1 VLTLSVPVA
10 LAELGW
16 SSMNVVDTIMV
27 GNLGASAIGAIA
39 IGGSAFYSFAVFGM
53 GLLLGLDTL
62 VSQAYGAGDRDDC
75 HRSLAQ
81 GVYIALL
88 LTAPLMLFFALIP
101 LAFRPAGLD
110 ESVSTLAAQF
120 IRQLSYST
128 LPLLLYGAFRRYL
141 QATGHVRPITFV
153 LITANLVNW
162 IFNWLLIEGHWGLP
176 ALGVVGS
183 ALSTVF
189 ARVYMAASLCF
200 FIWWFER
207 NLDPGPSD
215 ILRKFERARVAL
227 LLRIGFP
234 AASQI
239 LLEISAFG
247 AAAFLAGRL
256 APIALAAHQIAISV
270 AALSYMIPLGISSA
284 AAVMVGHA
292 IGARK
297 PLTARRRGYIAIGV
311 GVVAALA
318 AAALFLAY
326 PAAILRIYT
335 RDLAILDVGVK
346 LLALAAAFQL
356 FDSVQTVTT
365 GALRG
370 LGNTLPAML
379 INLAGY
385 WLLGLPFGW
394 LLCFRYGYGIYGI
407 WWGLT
412 LSLAAIAT
420 SLFFFWRRASA
431 KTVASQSH

>member
-1 VLTLSVPVA
+1 
-10 LAELGW
+10 
-16 SSMNVVDTIMV
+16 MNVVDTIMV
-27 GNLGASAIGAIA
+27 ADLGASAIGAIA

-62 VSQAYGAGDRDDC
+62 VSQSYGAGDRKDG
-75 HRSLAQ
+75 HKSLAQ
-81 GVYIALL
+81 AVYIALF
-88 LTAPLMLFFALIP
+88 LTLPLMFIFSVLP
-101 LAFRPAGLD
+101 LAFRPAGLN
-110 ESVSTLAAQF
+110 ESVSRLAAQF
-120 IRQLSYST
+120 IRHLSYST

-141 QATGHVRPITFV
+141 QATGHARPVTFV

-162 IFNWLLIEGHWGLP
+162 LFNWLLIQGHWGLP
-176 ALGVVGS
+176 GLGVVGS

-189 ARVYMAASLCF
+189 ARVYMAAALGF

-215 ILRKFERARVAL
+215 IIRRFDRARVAH

-247 AAAFLAGRL
+247 MAAFFAGRL
-256 APIALAAHQIAISV
+256 APVALAAHQIAISV
-270 AALSYMIPLGISSA
+270 AATSYMIPLGISSA
-284 AAVMVGHA
+284 AAVIVGHA
-292 IGARK
+292 TGGRA
-297 PLTARRRGYIAIGV
+297 PVTARRRGYIAISV
-311 GVVAALA
+311 GVVAALVA
-318 AAALFLAY
+318 ALLFLAW
-326 PAAILRIYT
+326 PSVILRIYT
-335 RDLAILDVGVK
+335 RDRAILAIAVK
-346 LLALAAAFQL
+346 LLAVAAAFQL

-370 LGNTLPAML
+370 LGNTHVAML

-385 WLLGLPFGW
+385 WLFGLPVGW
-394 LLCFRYGYGIYGI
+394 LLCFRYGYGVYGI

-420 SLFFFWRRASA
+420 SLFFYWGRASA
-431 KTVASQSH
+431 RTLSTPQTGHGQA